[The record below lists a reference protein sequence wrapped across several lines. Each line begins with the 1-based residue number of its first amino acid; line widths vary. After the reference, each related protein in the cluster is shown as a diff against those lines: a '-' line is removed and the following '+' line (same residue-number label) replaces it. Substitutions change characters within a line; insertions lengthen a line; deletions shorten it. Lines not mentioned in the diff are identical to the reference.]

1 LSTVA
6 IKKSDKPINS
16 IRKKIINKLALKI
29 ERNLIF
35 LETNDIV
42 FISRKNRKTIIYATD
57 GNAIYINETLENL
70 EQRLSQETFF
80 RSHKSYIINLDKVV
94 EIQPWS
100 RGSYLVIF
108 SKTRNVAYMTADKY
122 KKLQETLNL
131 E

>member
-1 LSTVA
+1 MSTVA